1 MPNSDNKDK
10 VRQGF
15 TFFRSFRDAV
25 AMTDP
30 DEQLVLYKAI
40 ADYALDQTE
49 PDISTLGS
57 LGKLCWTAI
66 RPNIESGL
74 IRFRNGCKG
83 GAPKGNRNAC
93 KTEEKQAGIN
103 LKTTESL
110 LTENKNVEK
119 DEKEGNK
126 EPRAHIAFVVPAK
139 REIEDY
145 ILSAGL
151 DVDAACFLDHYT
163 ANGWM
168 VGRNKMKDWRA
179 ALRNWARR
187 DDLTTKGAAT
197 SPPQKHI
204 DNEPP
209 RPIYQA
215 L

>member
-25 AMTDP
+25 SMTDP

-93 KTEEKQAGIN
+93 KTGEKQAGVN
-103 LKTTESL
+103 LKTTGSL
-110 LTENKNVEK
+110 LNENKNEDENTECRTKEK
-119 DEKEGNK
+119 VC
-126 EPRAHIAFVVPAK
+126 PFIVPTK

-187 DDLTTKGAAT
+187 DDLMTNGATT
-197 SPPQKHI
+197 SPSQKHF
-204 DNEPP
+204 DNET

>member
-1 MPNSDNKDK
+1 MSNSDNKDK

-25 AMTDP
+25 SMTDP

-40 ADYALDQTE
+40 ADYALDHIE

-93 KTEEKQAGIN
+93 KTGEKQAGIN
-103 LKTTESL
+103 LKTAEPIL
-110 LTENKNVEK
+110 NENKNEDENTECRPKEK
-119 DEKEGNK
+119 GC
-126 EPRAHIAFVVPAK
+126 PFIAPTK

-151 DVDAACFLDHYT
+151 DVDAACFFDHYT

-187 DDLTTKGAAT
+187 DDLMTNGATT
-197 SPPQKHI
+197 SPSQKHF
-204 DNEPP
+204 DNET

>member
-10 VRQGF
+10 VWQGF

-93 KTEEKQAGIN
+93 KTGEKQAGIN
-103 LKTTESL
+103 LKTTEL
-110 LTENKNVEK
+110 LLNENKNEDENTKCRTKEK
-119 DEKEGNK
+119 GC
-126 EPRAHIAFVVPAK
+126 PFIAPAK

-163 ANGWM
+163 ANG
-168 VGRNKMKDWRA
+168 
-179 ALRNWARR
+179 
-187 DDLTTKGAAT
+187 
-197 SPPQKHI
+197 
-204 DNEPP
+204 
-209 RPIYQA
+209 
-215 L
+215 

>member
-25 AMTDP
+25 AMTNP

-110 LTENKNVEK
+110 LTENKNE
-119 DEKEGNK
+119 DENTKCRTKGC
-126 EPRAHIAFVVPAK
+126 PFIAPAK

-187 DDLTTKGAAT
+187 DDPMTKGAAT

>member
-1 MPNSDNKDK
+1 MSNSDNKDK

-74 IRFRNGCKG
+74 TRFRNGCKG

-93 KTEEKQAGIN
+93 KTGEKQAGIN
-103 LKTTESL
+103 LKTTEPL
-110 LTENKNVEK
+110 LNENKDEDENTEYRTK
-119 DEKEGNK
+119 DKGY
-126 EPRAHIAFVVPAK
+126 PFIAPAK

-151 DVDAACFLDHYT
+151 DVDAASFLDYYT

-168 VGRNKMKDWRA
+168 MGRNKMKDWRA

-187 DDLTTKGAAT
+187 DNLATNGAAI
-197 SPPQKHI
+197 SSPQKHI
-204 DNEPP
+204 DNET

>member
-93 KTEEKQAGIN
+93 KTTRKQAGIN
-103 LKTTESL
+103 LKTTEPL
-110 LTENKNVEK
+110 LNENGNDTMECGVRE
-119 DEKEGNK
+119 ERRTFIVPVKEDI
-126 EPRAHIAFVVPAK
+126 EAYIA
-139 REIEDY
+139 ET
-145 ILSAGL
+145 GL
-151 DVDAACFLDHYT
+151 AVDAGRFFNYYT

-168 VGRNKMKDWRA
+168 IGRNRMKDWRA
-179 ALRNWARR
+179 AVRNWASREN
-187 DDLTTKGAAT
+187 LMPTSCAET
-197 SPPQKHI
+197 SPQIHN
-204 DNEPP
+204 DNEAQPK
-209 RPIYQA
+209 YQA

>member
-1 MPNSDNKDK
+1 MPTSDKKDK

-93 KTEEKQAGIN
+93 KTDEKQAEIN
-103 LKTTESL
+103 LKTTEPL
-110 LTENKNVEK
+110 LNRNENEEENTECRKRGK
-119 DEKEGNK
+119 
-126 EPRAHIAFVVPAK
+126 RTFIVPAK
-139 REIEDY
+139 EDIKVY
-145 ILSAGL
+145 IAETGL
-151 DVDAACFLDHYT
+151 AVDAERFFDYYT

-168 VGRNKMKDWRA
+168 VGRNKMKDWQA
-179 ALRNWARR
+179 AVRNWASRE
-187 DDLTTKGAAT
+187 DLTPT
-197 SPPQKHI
+197 SSTVTSSPNHS
-204 DNEPP
+204 DNEAQPK
-209 RPIYQA
+209 YHA

>member
-1 MPNSDNKDK
+1 MPTSDNKDK

-40 ADYALDQTE
+40 ADYALDLTE

-93 KTEEKQAGIN
+93 KEGEKQAGIN
-103 LKTTESL
+103 LKTTEL
-110 LTENKNVEK
+110 LLNENKNEDENTECRTKEK
-119 DEKEGNK
+119 GCLFIT
-126 EPRAHIAFVVPAK
+126 PTK

-145 ILSAGL
+145 VLSAGL
-151 DVDAACFLDHYT
+151 DVDAACFIDHYT

-187 DDLTTKGAAT
+187 DDLMTKGTAT

-204 DNEPP
+204 DNET

>member
-25 AMTDP
+25 SMTDP

-93 KTEEKQAGIN
+93 KTGEKQAGIN
-103 LKTTESL
+103 PKTTEPL
-110 LTENKNVEK
+110 LNENKNEDENTECRTKEK
-119 DEKEGNK
+119 VC
-126 EPRAHIAFVVPAK
+126 PFIAPTK

-145 ILSAGL
+145 ILSADL

-187 DDLTTKGAAT
+187 DDAMT
-197 SPPQKHI
+197 
-204 DNEPP
+204 
-209 RPIYQA
+209 
-215 L
+215 